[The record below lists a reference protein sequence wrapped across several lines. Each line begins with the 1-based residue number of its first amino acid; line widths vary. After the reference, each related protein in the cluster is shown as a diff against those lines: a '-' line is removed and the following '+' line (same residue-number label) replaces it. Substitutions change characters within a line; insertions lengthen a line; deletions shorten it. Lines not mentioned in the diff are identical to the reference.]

1 MDKPIMINKMI
12 HEELEKMLN
21 ESFIMSD
28 DRFKFK
34 QRVLNSTFYNYDTFT
49 TEFDTDITESD
60 IIVSWTIS
68 FWLNQMGVENF
79 VVDVEK
85 VEGTFNMQMYDLH
98 TDKMVQET
106 PKNIQD
112 FEWKFVIDN
121 EKTMLMM
128 GKSLYIRELDFDF
141 KNKTCN
147 VIF

>member
-34 QRVLNSTFYNYDTFT
+34 QRVLNSSFYNYDAFT

-68 FWLNQMGVENF
+68 FWLNQMGIENF
-79 VVDVEK
+79 VVDVEN

-98 TDKMVQET
+98 TDEIKQKIA
-106 PKNIQD
+106 KNIQD
-112 FEWKFVIDN
+112 FEWKFVINDVQLI
-121 EKTMLMM
+121 K
-128 GKSLYIRELDFDF
+128 GSSLYITDLDFDF
-141 KNKTCN
+141 KNKTCT
-147 VIF
+147 VTF